1 MPPLSIRG
9 TSESSTV
16 GTGAIGVINTEPSIA
31 GKRFL
36 VLDDEFLIALDIQ
49 QVLESAGAAS
59 VICASNADDAL
70 KAITAAPV
78 FDLGVLDFKL
88 SGTDSSVNVAAALT
102 AMQTPFVFL
111 TGMRGDDEMKK
122 FPNAP
127 VVEKPYDA
135 KLLIDAIVRSLGG
148 R

>member
-1 MPPLSIRG
+1 
-9 TSESSTV
+9 
-16 GTGAIGVINTEPSIA
+16 VINSEPSIA

-59 VICASNADDAL
+59 VACTGNATDAL
-70 KAITAAPV
+70 KAVKMAQP
-78 FDLGVLDFKL
+78 FDLAVLDFRL
-88 SGTDSSVNVAAALT
+88 EGRTSSLDVADALFE
-102 AMQTPFVFL
+102 AKIPFVFL
-111 TGMRGDDEMKK
+111 TGMLGDPELKK
-122 FPNAP
+122 YPNAP

-135 KLLIDAIVRSLGG
+135 QLLIDAIVRALGA

>member
-1 MPPLSIRG
+1 M
-9 TSESSTV
+9 
-16 GTGAIGVINTEPSIA
+16 INTEPSIA

-59 VICASNADDAL
+59 VACTGNAADAL
-70 KAITAAPV
+70 KAVIAAQP
-78 FDLGVLDFKL
+78 FDLAVLDFRL
-88 SGTDSSVNVAAALT
+88 TGSTSSLDVADALVE
-102 AMQTPFVFL
+102 AKIPFIFL
-111 TGMRGDDEMKK
+111 TGMMEDRQLKK
-122 FPNAP
+122 YPDAP

-135 KLLIDAIVRSLGG
+135 KLLIGAIVRALGG